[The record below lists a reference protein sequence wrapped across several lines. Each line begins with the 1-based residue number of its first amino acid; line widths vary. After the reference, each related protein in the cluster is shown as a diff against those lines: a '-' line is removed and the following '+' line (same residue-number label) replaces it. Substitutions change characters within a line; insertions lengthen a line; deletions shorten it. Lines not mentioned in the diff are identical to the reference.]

1 MKHTQWEVIILKPTS
16 VFLSFLS
23 AQLPDIDLPSLN
35 LLQSDTTAYSIPRQ
49 DSEEATFDE
58 IERHFSE
65 MFQHEIARCLGE
77 DLPYH
82 IEGSFLDFLCCF
94 KFEMHSRIVLM
105 ESSMEEGHQLL
116 CIKPRSVLFKW
127 IKSSSPSSST
137 AVTECDDDLV
147 STLDE
152 RVNLSHL
159 VENATVVVKNFKQT
173 SDVQPFLQHYY
184 QPIFKA
190 EMSRMCEKSDQ
201 WPQVDSF
208 QKFDRYFTVETHTQ
222 LICLH

>member
-82 IEGSFLDFLCCF
+82 IEGSFLDFLCC
-94 KFEMHSRIVLM
+94 
-105 ESSMEEGHQLL
+105 
-116 CIKPRSVLFKW
+116 
-127 IKSSSPSSST
+127 
-137 AVTECDDDLV
+137 
-147 STLDE
+147 
-152 RVNLSHL
+152 RVC
-159 VENATVVVKNFKQT
+159 VKNRINGHRWIRSKN
-173 SDVQPFLQHYY
+173 
-184 QPIFKA
+184 
-190 EMSRMCEKSDQ
+190 
-201 WPQVDSF
+201 
-208 QKFDRYFTVETHTQ
+208 
-222 LICLH
+222 LIGILR